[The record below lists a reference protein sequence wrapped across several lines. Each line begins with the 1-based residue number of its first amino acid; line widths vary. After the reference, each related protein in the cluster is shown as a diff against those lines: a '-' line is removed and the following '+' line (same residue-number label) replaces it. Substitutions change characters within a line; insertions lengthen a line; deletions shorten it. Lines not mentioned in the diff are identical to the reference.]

1 MNLGGEFL
9 SRVLLILA
17 VFFGPPLVLAI
28 TAGLL
33 ARWRQSAAAVVW
45 TLAALVLAGALIA
58 GPTRDSG
65 WVAGGHSTSS
75 TPRGRR

>member
-33 ARWRQSAAAVVW
+33 ARWRQSAAAVC
-45 TLAALVLAGALIA
+45 
-58 GPTRDSG
+58 
-65 WVAGGHSTSS
+65 GHSLRSCL
-75 TPRGRR
+75 PAR